1 MGVSFLGKKI
11 EGRDLVNEL
20 IGVGG
25 MANVYKATDVVTGK
39 EVAVKILRE
48 EFYQNEEFLRRFKN
62 ESKAI
67 AVLSHPNIIEV
78 YDVCFTHN
86 IRCIVME
93 YVDGMTIK
101 DIIRDEFCPPLR
113 IMASEEEVYELAL
126 QQNFVPI
133 VDDRNCFCGIVTRQ
147 GILRYMAEQLAEARS
162 YAMVEAE

>member
-1 MGVSFLGKKI
+1 MNVAKIMIPKAKTALLESTNTVRQGLEKFRFHGYTAIPVVDERGMYCGCVS
-11 EGRDLVNEL
+11 EGD
-20 IGVGG
+20 
-25 MANVYKATDVVTGK
+25 
-39 EVAVKILRE
+39 
-48 EFYQNEEFLRRFKN
+48 FLRHILAAGTTDLKQH
-62 ESKAI
+62 E
-67 AVLSHPNIIEV
+67 H
-78 YDVCFTHN
+78 TQ
-86 IRCIVME
+86 
-93 YVDGMTIK
+93 IK